1 VVERVVEAGE
11 EVGVVRLQQALGVGA
26 EADEARAH
34 PPRPG
39 AQALHV
45 DGAGRDAGRHE
56 LREERVHLGGRAQRR
71 QLGDGGGESKRKWL
85 EGNSYKLKP
94 PAPPGHPLPVVALF
108 GRITK

>member
-1 VVERVVEAGE
+1 
-11 EVGVVRLQQALGVGA
+11 VRLQQALGVGA

-85 EGNSYKLKP
+85 EGNKLKP
-94 PAPPGHPLPVVALF
+94 PRAPQGTHHQSLLYLF